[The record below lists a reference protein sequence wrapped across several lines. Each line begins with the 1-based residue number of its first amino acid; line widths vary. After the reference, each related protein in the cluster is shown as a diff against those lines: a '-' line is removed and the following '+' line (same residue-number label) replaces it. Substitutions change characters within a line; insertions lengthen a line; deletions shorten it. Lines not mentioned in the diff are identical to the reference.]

1 MSIVSLRHM
10 SKGGDAM
17 SMDVG
22 TRGVGQDFMNV
33 NKCRVG
39 MKTALD
45 PPILKV
51 KQWI

>member
-39 MKTALD
+39 KKTALD